1 MPRKRISEND
11 LVVSAAA
18 PPRRK
23 PASPRR
29 AKHST
34 PPAEQ
39 PLQPLQPAATTA
51 VCEPSPDEIAHLAY
65 SYWAARGYAG
75 GSPEEDWLR
84 AERELRGN

>member
-23 PASPRR
+23 PASARR
-29 AKHST
+29 VKYTAS
-34 PPAEQ
+34 PAEK
-39 PLQPLQPAATTA
+39 PFEATAA
-51 VCEPSPDEIAHLAY
+51 VCEPSQDEVARLAY
-65 SYWAARGYAG
+65 SYWEVRGYAG
-75 GSPEEDWLR
+75 GSSVEDWLR

>member
-11 LVVSAAA
+11 LIVSAAA

-29 AKHST
+29 AKHSA
-34 PPAEQ
+34 PLAEQ
-39 PLQPLQPAATTA
+39 PVATTA
-51 VCEPSPDEIAHLAY
+51 VCQPSPDEIAHLAY

-75 GSPEEDWLR
+75 GSSEQDWLR